1 MARIAAHRQ
10 RLRDRV
16 MGGAGNC
23 RKETREGEDDVS
35 VFAHRFMRA
44 GGGARSAQCVHAA
57 PITFNTAL
65 PVAEGHFVFR
75 EQFLDQQA
83 SDDPSAANRDVEVL
97 GGISVLG
104 YGVTSD
110 LALFGILPYLD
121 KELELTT
128 PGGQRA
134 TRRTDGIADAQ
145 LFARYTVFRRDL
157 PGQNF
162 RIAPFFGTEF
172 PTGDDDDT
180 DRLGRLPAPLQL
192 GSGSW
197 DPFGGVIATYQTLDY
212 QVDAQIA
219 YQLNT
224 EDDNFE
230 FGDVFRLDGSLQYRL
245 WPRELGEGVP
255 AFLYGVIEA
264 NLIHQERNEIAGLDD
279 PNSGGTT
286 LFLSPGLQ
294 YVTKS
299 WILEGIIELPVVQD
313 LNGTALEDDFI
324 VRAGFRLNL

>member
-1 MARIAAHRQ
+1 MFRFLRTTFCMLGAA
-10 RLRDRV
+10 L
-16 MGGAGNC
+16 ALP
-23 RKETREGEDDVS
+23 S
-35 VFAHRFMRA
+35 
-44 GGGARSAQCVHAA
+44 SVHAA

-75 EQFLDQQA
+75 EQFFDQRA
-83 SDDPSAANRDVEVL
+83 TDDPSAAKRDVEVL

-134 TRRTDGIADAQ
+134 TRSTDGVADAQ

-162 RIAPFFGTEF
+162 RIAPFLGTEL
-172 PTGDDDDT
+172 PTGDDDDA
-180 DRLGRLPAPLQL
+180 DRLGLLPAPLQL

-212 QVDAQIA
+212 EVDAQIS
-219 YQLNT
+219 YQANT
-224 EDDNFE
+224 EVNDFE
-230 FGDVFRLDGSLQYRL
+230 FGDEFRFDASLQYRL
-245 WPRELGEGVP
+245 WPRELGSGVP
-255 AFLYGVIEA
+255 NFLYGVIEA
-264 NLIHQERNEIAGLDD
+264 NLVHQEKNEIMGLND

-299 WILEGIIELPVVQD
+299 WILEGIIQLPVIQD